1 MLALKHLALLASA
14 LVTSTDA
21 ASVSLTTSSEGDSP
35 FAQGG
40 RVANIGLFV
49 QWIGVPTGCQ
59 KKVTYNA
66 RTGKT
71 IPLLAYREFDGD
83 HDFHGNLDIIS
94 WQPGLKVGYGSK
106 EIKLGPAD
114 KTEKLSGGKKKLACA
129 LNGYRADHPQNE
141 LSATF
146 STWDNVGS
154 LGPCR
159 D

>member
-1 MLALKHLALLASA
+1 
-14 LVTSTDA
+14 
-21 ASVSLTTSSEGDSP
+21 
-35 FAQGG
+35 
-40 RVANIGLFV
+40 
-49 QWIGVPTGCQ
+49 
-59 KKVTYNA
+59 
-66 RTGKT
+66 
-71 IPLLAYREFDGD
+71 LAYRECDGD